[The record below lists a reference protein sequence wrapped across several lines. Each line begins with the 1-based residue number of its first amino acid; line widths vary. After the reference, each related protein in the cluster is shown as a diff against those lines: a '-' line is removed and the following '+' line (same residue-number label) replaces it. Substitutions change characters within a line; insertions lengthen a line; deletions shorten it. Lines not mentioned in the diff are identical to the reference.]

1 VIETGLKRLVRV
13 REDSI
18 LAGVCGGFGQYFN
31 LDSALVRLLW
41 VFFTIFG
48 GSGILAYLVAIFIIP
63 DEKTTKDV
71 TPRRLID
78 GFNDKTIL
86 WGVLLVLVGII
97 LFFQHGDF
105 INFIWS
111 HFWSSSINILLALI
125 IIGVGVYVL
134 YHERQK
140 ISSMFGGL
148 GSEMPFSLSEK
159 DKQLAGI
166 CGGIAKS
173 IGMDST
179 IIRFFWMCGII
190 MSVGIG
196 LILYFIL
203 ALVLPNKYSEVS
215 QNE

>member
-1 VIETGLKRLVRV
+1 MKRLVRT
-13 REDSI
+13 RDDSV
-18 LAGVCGGFGQYFN
+18 LAGVCGGFGRYFN

-48 GSGILAYLVAIFIIP
+48 GSGVLAYLVAVFIIP
-63 DEKTTKDV
+63 DESTAKDV

-86 WGVLLVLVGII
+86 WGVLVVLVGII

-105 INFIWS
+105 INSIWR
-111 HFWSSSINILLALI
+111 HFWNSGINVLLAMI
-125 IIGVGVYVL
+125 IIGTGVYFL
-134 YHERQK
+134 YKERQK
-140 ISSMFGGL
+140 ISTMFGL
-148 GSEMPFSLSEK
+148 GADMPLSLSDK
-159 DKQLAGI
+159 DKQLAGV

-179 IIRFFWMCGII
+179 IIRFFWVYGTI

-203 ALVLPNKYSEVS
+203 ALVLPNKPLEVG
-215 QNE
+215 QNG

>member
-1 VIETGLKRLVRV
+1 MKRLVRI
-13 REDSI
+13 REDSV

-31 LDSALVRLLW
+31 LDSALVRILW

-48 GSGILAYLVAIFIIP
+48 GSGILAYLVAVFIIP
-63 DEKTTKDV
+63 DETTAKDV

-78 GFNDKTIL
+78 GFNDKTLL

-97 LFFQHGDF
+97 LFFQHGDL
-105 INFIWS
+105 INSIWS
-111 HFWSSSINILLALI
+111 YFWNSGINVLLALI
-125 IIGVGVYVL
+125 IIGVGVYLL
-134 YHERQK
+134 YQERQK
-140 ISSMFGGL
+140 ISTMFGL
-148 GSEMPFSLSEK
+148 GSEMPLSLSEK

-166 CGGIAKS
+166 CGGIAES

-179 IIRFFWMCGII
+179 IIRFFWVYGTI

-203 ALVLPNKYSEVS
+203 ALVLPNKHAEVS
-215 QNE
+215 RNE

>member
-1 VIETGLKRLVRV
+1 MKRLVRT
-13 REDSI
+13 RDDSV
-18 LAGVCGGFGQYFN
+18 LAGVCGGFSRYFN

-48 GSGILAYLVAIFIIP
+48 GSGVLAYLVAVFIIP
-63 DEKTTKDV
+63 DESTAKDV

-86 WGVLLVLVGII
+86 WGVLVVLVGII

-105 INFIWS
+105 INSIWR
-111 HFWSSSINILLALI
+111 HFWNSGINVLLAMI
-125 IIGVGVYVL
+125 IIGTGVYFL
-134 YHERQK
+134 YRERQK
-140 ISSMFGGL
+140 ISTMFGL
-148 GSEMPFSLSEK
+148 GAEMPLSLSDK
-159 DKQLAGI
+159 DKQLAGV

-179 IIRFFWMCGII
+179 IIRFFWVYGTI

-203 ALVLPNKYSEVS
+203 ALVLPNKPAEVG
-215 QNE
+215 QNG

>member
-1 VIETGLKRLVRV
+1 MKRLVRT
-13 REDSI
+13 RDDSV
-18 LAGVCGGFGQYFN
+18 LAGVCGGFGRYFN
-31 LDSALVRLLW
+31 LDSALVRFLW

-48 GSGILAYLVAIFIIP
+48 GSGVLAYLVAVFIIP
-63 DEKTTKDV
+63 DESTAKDV

-86 WGVLLVLVGII
+86 WGVLVVLVGII

-105 INFIWS
+105 INSIWR
-111 HFWSSSINILLALI
+111 HFWNSGINVLLAMI
-125 IIGVGVYVL
+125 IIGTGVYFL
-134 YHERQK
+134 YKERQK
-140 ISSMFGGL
+140 ISTMFGL
-148 GSEMPFSLSEK
+148 GAEMPLSLSDK
-159 DKQLAGI
+159 DKQLAGV

-179 IIRFFWMCGII
+179 IIRFFWVYGTI

-203 ALVLPNKYSEVS
+203 ALVLPNKPAEVG
-215 QNE
+215 QNG

>member
-1 VIETGLKRLVRV
+1 LKRLVRT
-13 REDSI
+13 RDDSV
-18 LAGVCGGFGQYFN
+18 LAGVCGGFGRYFN

-48 GSGILAYLVAIFIIP
+48 GSGVLAYLVAVFIIP
-63 DEKTTKDV
+63 DESTAKDV

-86 WGVLLVLVGII
+86 WGVLVVLVGII

-105 INFIWS
+105 INSIWR
-111 HFWSSSINILLALI
+111 HFWNSGINVLLAMI
-125 IIGVGVYVL
+125 IIGTGVYFL
-134 YHERQK
+134 YQERQK
-140 ISSMFGGL
+140 ISTMFGL
-148 GSEMPFSLSEK
+148 GAEMPLSLSDK
-159 DKQLAGI
+159 DKQLAGV

-179 IIRFFWMCGII
+179 IIRFFWVYGTI

-203 ALVLPNKYSEVS
+203 ALVLPNKPLEVG
-215 QNE
+215 QNG

>member
-1 VIETGLKRLVRV
+1 MKRLVRI
-13 REDSI
+13 REDSV

-31 LDSALVRLLW
+31 LDSALVRILW

-48 GSGILAYLVAIFIIP
+48 GSGILAYLVAVFIIP
-63 DEKTTKDV
+63 DETTAKDV

-78 GFNDKTIL
+78 GFNDKTLL

-97 LFFQHGDF
+97 LFFQHGDL
-105 INFIWS
+105 INSIWS
-111 HFWSSSINILLALI
+111 YFWNSGINVLLALI
-125 IIGVGVYVL
+125 IIGVGVYLL
-134 YHERQK
+134 YQERQK
-140 ISSMFGGL
+140 ISTMFGL
-148 GSEMPFSLSEK
+148 GSERPLSLSEK

-166 CGGIAKS
+166 CGGIAES
-173 IGMDST
+173 IDIDPT
-179 IIRFFWMCGII
+179 IIRIFWMYGTI

-203 ALVLPNKYSEVS
+203 ALVLPNKYVEVS

>member
-1 VIETGLKRLVRV
+1 MKRLVRI
-13 REDSI
+13 REDSV

-31 LDSALVRLLW
+31 LDSALVRILW

-48 GSGILAYLVAIFIIP
+48 GSGILAYLVAVFIIP
-63 DEKTTKDV
+63 DETTAKDV

-78 GFNDKTIL
+78 GFNDKTLL

-97 LFFQHGDF
+97 LFFQHGDL
-105 INFIWS
+105 INSIWS
-111 HFWSSSINILLALI
+111 YFWNSGINVLLALI
-125 IIGVGVYVL
+125 IIGVGVYLL
-134 YHERQK
+134 YQERQK
-140 ISSMFGGL
+140 ISTMFGL
-148 GSEMPFSLSEK
+148 ESERPLSLSEK

-166 CGGIAKS
+166 CGGIAES
-173 IGMDST
+173 IDIDPT
-179 IIRFFWMCGII
+179 IIRIFWMYGTI

-203 ALVLPNKYSEVS
+203 ALVLPNKYAEVS

>member
-1 VIETGLKRLVRV
+1 LKRLVRT
-13 REDSI
+13 RDDSV
-18 LAGVCGGFGQYFN
+18 LAGVCGGFGRYFN

-48 GSGILAYLVAIFIIP
+48 GSGVLAYLVAVFIIP
-63 DEKTTKDV
+63 DESTAKDV

-86 WGVLLVLVGII
+86 WGVLVVLVGII

-105 INFIWS
+105 INSIWR
-111 HFWSSSINILLALI
+111 HFWNSGINVLLAMI
-125 IIGVGVYVL
+125 IIGTGVYFL
-134 YHERQK
+134 YQERQK
-140 ISSMFGGL
+140 ISTMFGL
-148 GSEMPFSLSEK
+148 GAEMPLSLSDK
-159 DKQLAGI
+159 DKQLAGV

-179 IIRFFWMCGII
+179 IIRFFWVYGTI

-203 ALVLPNKYSEVS
+203 ALVLPNKPAEVG
-215 QNE
+215 QNG

>member
-1 VIETGLKRLVRV
+1 MKRLVRT
-13 REDSI
+13 RDDSV
-18 LAGVCGGFGQYFN
+18 LAGVCGGFGRYFN

-48 GSGILAYLVAIFIIP
+48 GSGVLAYLVAVFIIP
-63 DEKTTKDV
+63 DESTAKDV

-86 WGVLLVLVGII
+86 WGVLVVLVGII
-97 LFFQHGDF
+97 LFFQYGDF
-105 INFIWS
+105 INSIWR
-111 HFWSSSINILLALI
+111 HFWNSGINVLLAMI
-125 IIGVGVYVL
+125 IIGTGVYFL
-134 YHERQK
+134 YQERQK
-140 ISSMFGGL
+140 ISTMFGL
-148 GSEMPFSLSEK
+148 GADMPLSLSDK
-159 DKQLAGI
+159 DKQLAGV

-179 IIRFFWMCGII
+179 IIRFFWVYVTI

-203 ALVLPNKYSEVS
+203 ALVLPNKPAEVG
-215 QNE
+215 QNG

>member
-1 VIETGLKRLVRV
+1 MKRLVRI
-13 REDSI
+13 REDSV

-31 LDSALVRLLW
+31 LDSALVRILW

-48 GSGILAYLVAIFIIP
+48 GSGILAYLVAVFIIP
-63 DEKTTKDV
+63 DETTAKDV

-78 GFNDKTIL
+78 GFNDKTLL

-97 LFFQHGDF
+97 LFFQHGDL
-105 INFIWS
+105 INSIWS
-111 HFWSSSINILLALI
+111 YFWNSGINVLLALI
-125 IIGVGVYVL
+125 IIGVGVYLL
-134 YHERQK
+134 YQERQK
-140 ISSMFGGL
+140 ISSMFGL
-148 GSEMPFSLSEK
+148 GSERPLSLSEK

-166 CGGIAKS
+166 CGGIAES
-173 IGMDST
+173 IDIDPT
-179 IIRFFWMCGII
+179 IIRIFWMYGTI

-203 ALVLPNKYSEVS
+203 ALVLPNKYTEVS

>member
-1 VIETGLKRLVRV
+1 MKRLVRT
-13 REDSI
+13 RDDSV
-18 LAGVCGGFGQYFN
+18 LAGVCGGFGRYFN

-48 GSGILAYLVAIFIIP
+48 GSGVLAYLVAVFIIP
-63 DEKTTKDV
+63 DESTAKDV

-86 WGVLLVLVGII
+86 WGVLVVLVGII

-105 INFIWS
+105 INLIWR
-111 HFWSSSINILLALI
+111 HFWNSGINVLLAMI
-125 IIGVGVYVL
+125 IIGTGVYFL
-134 YHERQK
+134 YQERQK
-140 ISSMFGGL
+140 ISTMFGL
-148 GSEMPFSLSEK
+148 GAEMPLSLSDK
-159 DKQLAGI
+159 DKQLAGV

-179 IIRFFWMCGII
+179 IIRFFWVYGTI

-203 ALVLPNKYSEVS
+203 ALVLPNKPAEVG
-215 QNE
+215 QNG

>member
-1 VIETGLKRLVRV
+1 MKRLVRI
-13 REDSI
+13 RDDSV

-31 LDSALVRLLW
+31 LDSALLRLLW

-48 GSGILAYLVAIFIIP
+48 GSGVLAYLVAVFVIP
-63 DEKTTKDV
+63 DESIAKDV

-78 GFNDKTIL
+78 GINDKTIL
-86 WGVLLVLVGII
+86 WSVLLVLVGII

-105 INFIWS
+105 INSIWS
-111 HFWSSSINILLALI
+111 HFWNSHINVLIALI
-125 IIGVGVYVL
+125 IIGVGVYLL
-134 YHERQK
+134 YQERQK
-140 ISSMFGGL
+140 ISAMFGL
-148 GSEMPFSLSEK
+148 GSDVPLSLSKK

-166 CGGIAKS
+166 CGGIAES

-179 IIRFFWMCGII
+179 IIRFFWVYGTI
-190 MSVGIG
+190 MSVGLG

-203 ALVLPNKYSEVS
+203 ALVIPNQKSEVS

>member
-1 VIETGLKRLVRV
+1 MKRLVRI
-13 REDSI
+13 RDDSV

-31 LDSALVRLLW
+31 LDSALLRLLW

-48 GSGILAYLVAIFIIP
+48 GSGVLAYLVAVFIIP
-63 DEKTTKDV
+63 DESTAKDV

-78 GFNDKTIL
+78 GINDKTIL
-86 WGVLLVLVGII
+86 WSVLLVLVGII

-105 INFIWS
+105 INSIWS
-111 HFWSSSINILLALI
+111 HFWNSHINVLIALI
-125 IIGVGVYVL
+125 IIGVGVYLL
-134 YHERQK
+134 YQERQK
-140 ISSMFGGL
+140 ISTMFGL
-148 GSEMPFSLSEK
+148 GSDVPLSLSKK

-166 CGGIAKS
+166 CGGIAES

-179 IIRFFWMCGII
+179 IIRFFWVYGTI

-203 ALVLPNKYSEVS
+203 ALVLPNKHAEVS
-215 QNE
+215 RNE

>member
-1 VIETGLKRLVRV
+1 LKRLVRIRDNSV
-13 REDSI
+13 

-31 LDSALVRLLW
+31 LDSALLRLLW

-48 GSGILAYLVAIFIIP
+48 GSGILAYLLAVFIIP
-63 DEKTTKDV
+63 DESTVKHV

-78 GFNDKTIL
+78 GINDKTIL
-86 WGVLLVLVGII
+86 WGILLVLVSII

-105 INFIWS
+105 INSIWS
-111 HFWSSSINILLALI
+111 HFWNSGINVLIALI
-125 IIGVGVYVL
+125 IIGVGVYLL
-134 YHERQK
+134 YQERQK
-140 ISSMFGGL
+140 ISTMFGL
-148 GSEMPFSLSEK
+148 GSDMPLSLSEK

-166 CGGIAKS
+166 CGGIAES

-179 IIRFFWMCGII
+179 VIRFFWAYVTI

-203 ALVLPNKYSEVS
+203 ALVLPNQRSEVS

>member
-1 VIETGLKRLVRV
+1 MKRLVRT
-13 REDSI
+13 RDDSV

-48 GSGILAYLVAIFIIP
+48 GSGVLAYLVAVLIIP
-63 DEKTTKDV
+63 DESTAKDV

-78 GFNDKTIL
+78 GINDKTIL

-105 INFIWS
+105 INSIWS
-111 HFWSSSINILLALI
+111 HFWNSSINVLIALI
-125 IIGVGVYVL
+125 IIGVGVYL
-134 YHERQK
+134 IYQERKK
-140 ISSMFGGL
+140 ISTMFGL
-148 GSEMPFSLSEK
+148 GSEMPLSLSEK

-166 CGGIAKS
+166 CGGIAES

-179 IIRFFWMCGII
+179 IIRFFWVYGTI

-203 ALVLPNKYSEVS
+203 ALVIPNKHAEVS
-215 QNE
+215 RNE

>member
-1 VIETGLKRLVRV
+1 MKRLVRT
-13 REDSI
+13 RDDSV
-18 LAGVCGGFGQYFN
+18 LAGVCGGFGRYFN

-48 GSGILAYLVAIFIIP
+48 GSGVLAYLVAVFIIP
-63 DEKTTKDV
+63 DESTAKDV

-86 WGVLLVLVGII
+86 WGVLVVLVGII

-105 INFIWS
+105 INSIWR
-111 HFWSSSINILLALI
+111 HFWNSGINVLLAMI
-125 IIGVGVYVL
+125 IIGTGVYFL
-134 YHERQK
+134 YKERQK
-140 ISSMFGGL
+140 ISTMFGL
-148 GSEMPFSLSEK
+148 GAEMPLSLSDK
-159 DKQLAGI
+159 DKQLAGV

-179 IIRFFWMCGII
+179 IIRFFWVYGTI

-203 ALVLPNKYSEVS
+203 ALVLPNKPAEVG
-215 QNE
+215 QNG

>member
-1 VIETGLKRLVRV
+1 MKRLVRT
-13 REDSI
+13 RDDSV
-18 LAGVCGGFGQYFN
+18 LAGVCGGFGRYFN

-48 GSGILAYLVAIFIIP
+48 GSGVLAYLVAVFIIP
-63 DEKTTKDV
+63 DESTAKDV

-86 WGVLLVLVGII
+86 WGVLVVLVGII

-105 INFIWS
+105 INSIWR
-111 HFWSSSINILLALI
+111 HFWNSGINVLLAMI
-125 IIGVGVYVL
+125 IIGTCVYFL
-134 YHERQK
+134 YQERQK
-140 ISSMFGGL
+140 ISTMFGL
-148 GSEMPFSLSEK
+148 GAEMPLSLSDK
-159 DKQLAGI
+159 DKQLAGV

-179 IIRFFWMCGII
+179 IIRIFWVYGTI

-203 ALVLPNKYSEVS
+203 ALVLPNKPLEVG
-215 QNE
+215 QNG

>member
-1 VIETGLKRLVRV
+1 MKRLVRT
-13 REDSI
+13 RDDSV

-48 GSGILAYLVAIFIIP
+48 GSGVLAYLVAIFIIP
-63 DEKTTKDV
+63 DESTAKDV

-78 GFNDKTIL
+78 GLNEKTIL
-86 WGVLLVLVGII
+86 WSVLLVLVGII
-97 LFFQHGDF
+97 LFFQHGNF
-105 INFIWS
+105 INSIWR
-111 HFWSSSINILLALI
+111 HFWNSGINVLLSLI
-125 IIGVGVYVL
+125 IISVGVYLL
-134 YHERQK
+134 YQERQK
-140 ISSMFGGL
+140 ISTVFGL
-148 GSEMPFSLSEK
+148 GSERPLSLSEK

-166 CGGIAKS
+166 CGGIAES

-179 IIRFFWMCGII
+179 IIRFFWVYGTI

-203 ALVLPNKYSEVS
+203 ALVLPNKHAEVS
-215 QNE
+215 RNE

>member
-1 VIETGLKRLVRV
+1 MKRLVRI
-13 REDSI
+13 REDSV

-31 LDSALVRLLW
+31 LDSALVRILW

-48 GSGILAYLVAIFIIP
+48 GSGILAYLVAVFIIP
-63 DEKTTKDV
+63 DETTAKDV

-78 GFNDKTIL
+78 GFNDKTLL

-97 LFFQHGDF
+97 LFFQHGDL
-105 INFIWS
+105 INSIWS
-111 HFWSSSINILLALI
+111 YFWNSGINVLLALI
-125 IIGVGVYVL
+125 IIGVGVYFL
-134 YHERQK
+134 YQERQK
-140 ISSMFGGL
+140 ISSMFGL
-148 GSEMPFSLSEK
+148 GSERPLSLSEK

-166 CGGIAKS
+166 CGGIAES
-173 IGMDST
+173 IDIDPT
-179 IIRFFWMCGII
+179 IIRIFWMYGTI

-203 ALVLPNKYSEVS
+203 ALVLPNKYAEVS

>member
-1 VIETGLKRLVRV
+1 MKRLVRIRDNSV
-13 REDSI
+13 

-31 LDSALVRLLW
+31 LDSALLRLLW

-48 GSGILAYLVAIFIIP
+48 GSGILAYLLAVFIIP
-63 DEKTTKDV
+63 DESTAKDV

-78 GFNDKTIL
+78 GINDKTIL
-86 WGVLLVLVGII
+86 WSVLLVLVGII

-105 INFIWS
+105 INSIWS
-111 HFWSSSINILLALI
+111 HFCNSGINVLIALI
-125 IIGVGVYVL
+125 IIGVGVYLL
-134 YHERQK
+134 YQERQK
-140 ISSMFGGL
+140 ISTMFGL
-148 GSEMPFSLSEK
+148 GSEMPLSLSEK

-166 CGGIAKS
+166 CGGIS
-173 IGMDST
+173 ELIGMDST
-179 IIRFFWMCGII
+179 IIRFFWMYGTI

-203 ALVLPNKYSEVS
+203 ALVLPSKYAEVS